1 MRILKKE
8 IFLPILKTD
17 SKNIRKKA
25 LVCGDPA
32 RADKIAG
39 FLSNPE
45 EISYN
50 REYKLLNGLYNN
62 KPISVLSHGVGG
74 PGAGVAFTELIKGG
88 VEEIIRVGT
97 AGSLSQ
103 KIKDGDLVIAS
114 AAVRN
119 DGLTEQLVD
128 LSYPAVAD
136 WEIVNRLNQTA
147 NELEIKTRTGIVS
160 TIAAFYPEIE
170 SLSNNYFSQAGA
182 IAVEMEASAL
192 FVIASLNNIK
202 AGAVLAIDG
211 IAVNFDADS
220 YDPHREEVSQAVEQ
234 EIVLALEALTREN

>member
-1 MRILKKE
+1 MNKE
-8 IFLPILKTD
+8 NFLPILKTD
-17 SKNIRKKA
+17 SKNISKKA
-25 LVCGDPA
+25 LVCGDPE
-32 RADKIAG
+32 RADKIAA
-39 FLSNPE
+39 FLSKVE
-45 EISYN
+45 EINYN
-50 REYKLLNGLYNN
+50 REYKLFNGLYN
-62 KPISVLSHGVGG
+62 KQLISVLSHGVGG
-74 PGAGVAFTELIKGG
+74 PGAGAAFKELIKGG

-103 KIKDGDLVIAS
+103 KIKDGDIVIAS

-136 WEIVNRLNQTA
+136 WELVAKLNQTA
-147 NELEIKTRTGIVS
+147 GKLEIKTKTGIVS
-160 TIAAFYPEIE
+160 TTAAFYPEIE
-170 SLSNNYFSQAGA
+170 PLSNNYFSQAGA

-211 IAVNFDADS
+211 IAVDFDADS

-234 EIVLALEALTREN
+234 EIVLALEALTGEN